1 MNSKYLLMSLALA
14 LFSLLFFKIHKVMLK
29 HRDTTTLSS
38 RIVTR
43 TEIIRRW
50 IIFFILIFLSFGY
63 LLKSFNLL

>member
-14 LFSLLFFKIHKVMLK
+14 LFSLLFFKIHREMLK
-29 HRDTTTLSS
+29 NRDTTNLSS